1 MFKKTMLFAA
11 VLLVAVLAGCACSA
25 TTVPSPTASLAP
37 VATPTVEVIQPSPDT
52 LTTPG
57 MDNNPDAAAGSNP
70 DAAAVNTPG
79 AVQGSAVSITN
90 FKEGTQV
97 MEADVP
103 QVISAIKAKYENVK
117 IKTLKHAM
125 HEDKQA
131 YEVDIESGS
140 TTKTIYVLP
149 DGTVI
154 EK

>member
-11 VLLVAVLAGCACSA
+11 VLLVAVLAGCACSG

-52 LTTPG
+52 LTTPD
-57 MDNNPDAAAGSNP
+57 MANNPDAAA
-70 DAAAVNTPG
+70 ANTPG
-79 AVQGSAVSITN
+79 AAQGNTVAITN

-103 QVISAIKAKYENVK
+103 QVVSAIKAKYENAK